1 MAKKKTK
8 QQPTEAEPEPAP
20 STEEVI
26 NEEEG
31 VEEMELLSID
41 VGDSVKVKQ
50 VLDEGVSS
58 ALLDYVGEE

>member
-26 NEEEG
+26 NEEE
-31 VEEMELLSID
+31 EMELLLCD
-41 VGDSVKVKQ
+41 LGDMIKVKQ

-58 ALLDYVGEE
+58 ALLEYVPEE